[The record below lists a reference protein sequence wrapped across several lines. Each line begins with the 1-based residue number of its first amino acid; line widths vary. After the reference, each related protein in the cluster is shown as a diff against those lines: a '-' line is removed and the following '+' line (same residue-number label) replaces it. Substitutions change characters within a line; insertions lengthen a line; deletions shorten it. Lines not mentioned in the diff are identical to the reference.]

1 MLSDE
6 DVLLWQPRFKQKL
19 PFRKLRKL
27 LASVPLNMWWAQ
39 MCVHSFLPQGSQ
51 HLRDFLLY
59 NADEL
64 YKLLHGDWA
73 LRTSAQG
80 FTFFS
85 YAKMVPSVLMFKQ
98 QVETLVGHMGQKEKL
113 QDIWQ
118 RYGAVLNQGFG
129 LQTPGMVWYNSA

>member
-6 DVLLWQPRFKQKL
+6 DVLSWQPRFKQKL

-39 MCVHSFLPQGSQ
+39 MHAHSFLPQGCQ
-51 HLRDFLLY
+51 HLQDLLLCD
-59 NADEL
+59 ADEL
-64 YKLLHGDWA
+64 CKLIHGNWA
-73 LRTSAQG
+73 LRTSTQG
-80 FTFFS
+80 FLLLS

-98 QVETLVGHMGQKEKL
+98 QIETLVGHMGQEEKL

-118 RYGAVLNQGFG
+118 RYGAVLNPGFG
-129 LQTPGMVWYNSA
+129 LQTLGIM